1 MKVAISCL
9 LAVAMLGGCGIEG
22 AIKRNDDRYM
32 RSGAQDSP
40 LTDIYETYQYR
51 FLDKYRITQQWVN
64 TSSCGFG
71 GIERPDIR
79 TGVRSL
85 FYDTRDIYEEGGK
98 TWLRSR
104 TLGVQ
109 PENFDRYVRSVKR
122 QVPIYAPP
130 TKEELEASNK
140 ELRERIE
147 RSRKTG
153 RFESNPPNLSERKPI
168 RYEEKEFGFQ
178 VLCGESWWVTSYFLD
193 ARLHKRDLITWRAI
207 WTERNP
213 KGRWSERRIDSN
225 VWTVQETA
233 EQDFEPRPLNGVGG
247 PFQTWL
253 LPIGDTGYTIALHL
267 GASQESLQYTDAHA
281 RFQAI
286 FRHLIESVKIEP
298 LNEDHPDNLPSRK
311 PAP

>member
-1 MKVAISCL
+1 MIFCAALAL
-9 LAVAMLGGCGIEG
+9 LSGCDIEG

-40 LTDIYETYQYR
+40 LTGVNDTYHLK
-51 FLDKYRITQQWVN
+51 FLDKYRITHEWPRISNCSYRKIPTLNVKD
-64 TSSCGFG
+64 GHRGEFWA
-71 GIERPDIR
+71 
-79 TGVRSL
+79 V
-85 FYDTRDIYEEGGK
+85 RDIYEEGGK
-98 TWLRSR
+98 TWQRFE
-104 TLGVQ
+104 GMK
-109 PENFDRYVRSVKR
+109 PFDFDRYVRSVKR

-140 ELRERIE
+140 ELKERIE

-153 RFESNPPNLSERKPI
+153 RFESTLPNLSERKPI

-178 VLCGESWWVTSYFLD
+178 VLCGESWWVTSHFLD
-193 ARLHKRDLITWRAI
+193 ASLHKRDLVTWRAI

-213 KGRWSERRIDSN
+213 KGEWSERRIDSN

-253 LPIGDTGYTIALHL
+253 LPIGDTGYTLALEL
-267 GASQESLQYTDAHA
+267 GASQESLQYPDAHA
-281 RFQAI
+281 RFQVI